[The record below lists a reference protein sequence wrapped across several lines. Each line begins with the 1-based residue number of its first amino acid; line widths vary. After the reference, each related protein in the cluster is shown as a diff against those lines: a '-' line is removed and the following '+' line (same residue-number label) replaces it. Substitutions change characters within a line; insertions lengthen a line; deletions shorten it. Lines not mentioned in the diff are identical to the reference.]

1 MKATVYLANLICLGI
16 YDPWLEEWYL
26 AAKIRAKREKS
37 VGETTHEEEMMNRE
51 VFDGGIPDFKL
62 GEMDGSDL
70 DNEIEGMENLEF
82 EDPDNE
88 F

>member
-1 MKATVYLANLICLGI
+1 
-16 YDPWLEEWYL
+16 
-26 AAKIRAKREKS
+26 
-37 VGETTHEEEMMNRE
+37 MMNRE
-51 VFDGGIPDFKL
+51 VFDGGIPEFKL